1 MLALAALLLVA
12 VGVAWSERVALV
24 AWAATRLLE
33 QRGLGPAALVV
44 DAVDLHGFRAH
55 DVTLRGGALRIGAVT
70 VAYDPLALI
79 AAHVDRVDL
88 AGFDLALAIGGDGVT
103 LGGKSLGGGG
113 GSTALPGLR
122 LDTIALS
129 DMRLTLS
136 SDAGAVEAT
145 LSATLALGAGAITA
159 RDVAAVIAAPVA
171 GTRRTA
177 HVTARRVSLAPGVA
191 GSPLLAVVQA
201 TVTPDELPWT
211 ATGIDGTVTASGD
224 RLTAQLS
231 LARLADLQEPALVA
245 PLRLAAEASLG
256 GETAEITFHAATVA
270 PSPFGLDANV
280 RYDRSSSTGAATL
293 TMAPL
298 VFHAGT
304 FQPRDL
310 FPVTAGLAEEVEG
323 SVGLTGSIGWRQGE
337 LSPKLVLRL
346 DDLAFATDA
355 AQIRALTGAV
365 ALDRLW
371 PPATPPGQRFA
382 ASIEAPGL
390 PPAKLSLQGQLTA
403 KPSLRL
409 ERLALEIAGG
419 AIAAAPFTVEP
430 VALAIDTVLA
440 VDHVDLAEVTKLLR
454 IDGLGGTGL
463 LDGRIPLR
471 LGEGKLTIAG
481 GHLAA
486 RAPGT
491 LRYHPE
497 KLPGEIAAAGDA
509 VDLALRALADFRY
522 DRLSLDLDKSAE
534 GEGTVMLRLQG
545 NNPAVLSGHPFN
557 VNIRVDSNF
566 DRLAE
571 LALLSLRSAQDLLRR
586 AAAGRTGP

>member
-1 MLALAALLLVA
+1 
-12 VGVAWSERVALV
+12 
-24 AWAATRLLE
+24 
-33 QRGLGPAALVV
+33 
-44 DAVDLHGFRAH
+44 
-55 DVTLRGGALRIGAVT
+55 
-70 VAYDPLALI
+70 
-79 AAHVDRVDL
+79 
-88 AGFDLALAIGGDGVT
+88 
-103 LGGKSLGGGG
+103 
-113 GSTALPGLR
+113 
-122 LDTIALS
+122 
-129 DMRLTLS
+129 
-136 SDAGAVEAT
+136 
-145 LSATLALGAGAITA
+145 
-159 RDVAAVIAAPVA
+159 
-171 GTRRTA
+171 
-177 HVTARRVSLAPGVA
+177 
-191 GSPLLAVVQA
+191 
-201 TVTPDELPWT
+201 
-211 ATGIDGTVTASGD
+211 
-224 RLTAQLS
+224 
-231 LARLADLQEPALVA
+231 
-245 PLRLAAEASLG
+245 
-256 GETAEITFHAATVA
+256 
-270 PSPFGLDANV
+270 
-280 RYDRSSSTGAATL
+280 
-293 TMAPL
+293 MAPL
-298 VFHAGT
+298 VFHPGT

-310 FPVTAGLAEEVEG
+310 FPVAAGLAEEVEG

-419 AIAAAPFTVEP
+419 EIAAAPFTVEP
-430 VALAIDTVLA
+430 VALAIDTVLT
-440 VDHVDLAEVTKLLR
+440 VDHVDLVEVTKLLR

-471 LGEGKLTIAG
+471 LGDGKVTIAG

-491 LRYHPE
+491 LRYRPE

-571 LALLSLRSAQDLLRR
+571 LAVLSLRSAQDLLRR